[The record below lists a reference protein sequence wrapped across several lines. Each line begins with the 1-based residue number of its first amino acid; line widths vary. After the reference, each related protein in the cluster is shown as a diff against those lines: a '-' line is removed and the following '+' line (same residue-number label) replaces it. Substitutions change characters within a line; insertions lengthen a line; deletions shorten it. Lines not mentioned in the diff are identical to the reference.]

1 MSTDTQSL
9 PARESTPS
17 FTAPIS
23 ETQTSD
29 ITAAQVYTRNPSC
42 DSTMYGEFPEVVDAK
57 RVEQQGEEESVPA
70 LPQKS
75 ALRASRLLDSLA
87 QLKMSGTVET
97 TELEK
102 PSPLG
107 DVYLSS
113 EEEASSDTD
122 SLSDYVYESSNEK
135 EASTATT
142 TSRRSSREDTARV
155 VSVIF
160 SGRPSIVDLA
170 TLRRGSAAPSLGGG
184 HIRKRSSTV
193 SCNIPIERT
202 VTPASPMSAFAL
214 PERKS
219 SLPIDMMPMRKP
231 HFLNVDPFA
240 NSSSIS
246 LEVPRADT
254 PEDVTS
260 PARSPRTPT
269 LTLLKGVTRTFS
281 LVRKR
286 SRPALASPQPLSER
300 TTPPP
305 SRHSMK
311 PPPSRSSMMP
321 LSVTTP
327 LPEEGPEQL
336 GVPGSPATSDK
347 SSRKNFRMS
356 TPSGP
361 CSSPQPPSLP
371 EDASPVS
378 PLSPTSVPRRGLL
391 SGFAARRKSIKLTG
405 RINIA

>member
-1 MSTDTQSL
+1 
-9 PARESTPS
+9 
-17 FTAPIS
+17 
-23 ETQTSD
+23 
-29 ITAAQVYTRNPSC
+29 
-42 DSTMYGEFPEVVDAK
+42 MYDEFPEVVEAK
-57 RVEQQGEEESVPA
+57 AVEQQQEEETVPA

-75 ALRASRLLDSLA
+75 ALRASRLLDSLV

-97 TELEK
+97 AELEK
-102 PSPLG
+102 PTPLG

-113 EEEASSDTD
+113 EEDASSDTD
-122 SLSDYVYESSNEK
+122 SLSDFAYESSNEK
-135 EASTATT
+135 EATIVTP
-142 TSRRSSREDTARV
+142 TSRRGSREDTARV

-160 SGRPSIVDLA
+160 SGRPSIVDLT
-170 TLRRGSAAPSLGGG
+170 TLRRGSAAPSLG
-184 HIRKRSSTV
+184 HMRKRSSTV

-202 VTPASPMSAFAL
+202 ITPASPMSAFAL

-231 HFLNVDPFA
+231 QFLNVDPFA
-240 NSSSIS
+240 NGSSYS
-246 LEVPRADT
+246 LDVPRADT
-254 PEDVTS
+254 PEEATS

-269 LTLLKGVTRTFS
+269 MTLLKGVTRTFS

-286 SRPALASPQPLSER
+286 SRPALNSPQPSTQER

-305 SRHSMK
+305 SRHSMR

-327 LPEEGPEQL
+327 LSEEAPEQL
-336 GVPGSPATSDK
+336 VVPGSPATSDR
-347 SSRKNFRMS
+347 SSKKNFRMS
-356 TPSGP
+356 SPFGP
-361 CSSPQPPSLP
+361 SSPLPPLLP
-371 EDASPVS
+371 EDASPIS

>member
-1 MSTDTQSL
+1 MSTETQSL
-9 PARESTPS
+9 PTRESTA
-17 FTAPIS
+17 TLTRTIS

-29 ITAAQVYTRNPSC
+29 NTTAQVYTRNPSC
-42 DSTMYGEFPEVVDAK
+42 DSTMYDEFPEVVDTK
-57 RVEQQGEEESVPA
+57 RVEQQEEDNVPA

-75 ALRASRLLDSLA
+75 ALRASRLLDSLV

-97 TELEK
+97 AELEK

-113 EEEASSDTD
+113 EEDASSDTD
-122 SLSDYVYESSNEK
+122 SLSGYESSNEK
-135 EASTATT
+135 EASTATP
-142 TSRRSSREDTARV
+142 TSRRGSREDTARV

-160 SGRPSIVDLA
+160 SGRPSIVDLT
-170 TLRRGSAAPSLGGG
+170 TLRRGSAAPSLG
-184 HIRKRSSTV
+184 HMRKRSSTV

-202 VTPASPMSAFAL
+202 ITPASPMSAFAL

-231 HFLNVDPFA
+231 QFLNVDPFA
-240 NSSSIS
+240 NGSSYS
-246 LEVPRADT
+246 LDVPRADT
-254 PEDVTS
+254 PEEATS

-269 LTLLKGVTRTFS
+269 MILLKGVTRTFS

-286 SRPALASPQPLSER
+286 SRPALASPQPPSEH

-327 LPEEGPEQL
+327 LSEETPEQL
-336 GVPGSPATSDK
+336 IVPGSPATSDK

-356 TPSGP
+356 SPFGPSP
-361 CSSPQPPSLP
+361 SPQFPSLP

-391 SGFAARRKSIKLTG
+391 SGFAARRKSIKFTG

>member
-1 MSTDTQSL
+1 MSTETQSL
-9 PARESTPS
+9 PVRESISNLT
-17 FTAPIS
+17 TTIS
-23 ETQTSD
+23 ETHTSD
-29 ITAAQVYTRNPSC
+29 NTTAQIYTRNPSC
-42 DSTMYGEFPEVVDAK
+42 DSTMYHEFHEVVDTKA
-57 RVEQQGEEESVPA
+57 VEQKEEESVPA

-75 ALRASRLLDSLA
+75 ALRASRLLDSLV

-97 TELEK
+97 AELEK

-113 EEEASSDTD
+113 EEDASSDTD
-122 SLSDYVYESSNEK
+122 SLSDYGYESTNEK
-135 EASTATT
+135 EATTATP
-142 TSRRSSREDTARV
+142 TSRRGSREDTARV

-160 SGRPSIVDLA
+160 SGRPSIVDLT
-170 TLRRGSAAPSLGGG
+170 TLRRGSAAPSLG
-184 HIRKRSSTV
+184 HMRKRSSTV

-202 VTPASPMSAFAL
+202 ITPASPMSAFAL

-231 HFLNVDPFA
+231 QFLNVDPFA
-240 NSSSIS
+240 NGSSYS
-246 LEVPRADT
+246 LDVPRAGT
-254 PEDVTS
+254 PEEATS

-269 LTLLKGVTRTFS
+269 MTLLKGVTRTFS

-286 SRPALASPQPLSER
+286 SRPALASPQPPQER

-305 SRHSMK
+305 SRHSMR

-327 LPEEGPEQL
+327 LSEEAPEQL
-336 GVPGSPATSDK
+336 VVPGSPATSDK

-356 TPSGP
+356 SPFGPSP
-361 CSSPQPPSLP
+361 SSQPSSLS
-371 EDASPVS
+371 EECASPIS
-378 PLSPTSVPRRGLL
+378 PLSPTSAPRRGLL

-405 RINIA
+405 RINISA